1 MELSE
6 YISDIVDPNLWETYD
21 ELYALVETVKYM
33 KKISKV
39 TQLKRAI
46 NQYQICRNYKRNIIK

>member
-39 TQLKRAI
+39 T
-46 NQYQICRNYKRNIIK
+46 